1 MARILIL
8 MFINKLFTKKNSVS
22 MKQQKKWILRI
33 AQALFCALIL
43 TACGGGDDD
52 LSEPVTPT
60 PPPVNPSDP
69 TPGNNDGADAI
80 NFDPSINGMTTRGTM
95 SNAWNADGTEQ
106 VAVQIG
112 NEVRQYYVNEQRCM
126 VSNNPFSWDGDFTDH
141 AVRSVTAWYPYSA
154 TLGAERSVHANQEED
169 GLDSS
174 DFLYGT
180 SSVSY
185 QGGGTRVYRLQFDH
199 QISKIVFIVSNE
211 TAGDSRTVTGIQ
223 LMNTCLSGTFTAPA
237 SGSFGSWTTTAGS
250 EATITAKAVHSRWN
264 AIVIPQTITSGT
276 ELVTI
281 TLSDASTKTVT
292 TPYNINLLTGKV
304 HDFTFHIKDE
314 GITLTTSIH
323 DWTSEQR
330 GNPGSWSGS

>member
-1 MARILIL
+1 
-8 MFINKLFTKKNSVS
+8 

-52 LSEPVTPT
+52 
-60 PPPVNPSDP
+60 P

-95 SNAWNADGTEQ
+95 SNTWNADGTEQ

-112 NEVRQYYVNEQRCM
+112 NEVRQYYINAQRCM

-174 DFLYGT
+174 DFVRHVVCQL
-180 SSVSY
+180 
-185 QGGGTRVYRLQFDH
+185 
-199 QISKIVFIVSNE
+199 
-211 TAGDSRTVTGIQ
+211 SR
-223 LMNTCLSGTFTAPA
+223 
-237 SGSFGSWTTTAGS
+237 
-250 EATITAKAVHSRWN
+250 RWHKGLPPP
-264 AIVIPQTITSGT
+264 VRPPGF
-276 ELVTI
+276 E
-281 TLSDASTKTVT
+281 DR
-292 TPYNINLLTGKV
+292 
-304 HDFTFHIKDE
+304 FHR
-314 GITLTTSIH
+314 
-323 DWTSEQR
+323 EQ
-330 GNPGSWSGS
+330 